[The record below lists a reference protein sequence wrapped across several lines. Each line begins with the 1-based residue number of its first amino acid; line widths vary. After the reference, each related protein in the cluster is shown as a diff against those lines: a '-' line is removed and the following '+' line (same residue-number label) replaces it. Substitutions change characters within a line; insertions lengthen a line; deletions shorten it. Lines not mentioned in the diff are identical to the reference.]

1 MPVQTPT
8 NTPALVRFRERV
20 EELVAE
26 YGYDRSAA
34 VRHIERRESHL
45 RREMLAE
52 VNRTEIEAPRL
63 ENYPAVRLFSRVVES
78 YAREH
83 GCERAEAARAVSKA
97 HPNLHARVLAE
108 SNAGNEQAAYA
119 HYDAL

>member
-1 MPVQTPT
+1 MPVQTLA

-20 EELVAE
+20 DKLVEE
-26 YGYDRSAA
+26 YGFTRADA
-34 VRHIERRESHL
+34 VLHIEKRESHL

-52 VNRTEIEAPRL
+52 VNKTEVETPPL

-97 HPNLHARVLAE
+97 HSRLHARVLAE
-108 SNAGNEQAAYA
+108 ANPDRENQAYQ
-119 HYDAL
+119 HFDSL